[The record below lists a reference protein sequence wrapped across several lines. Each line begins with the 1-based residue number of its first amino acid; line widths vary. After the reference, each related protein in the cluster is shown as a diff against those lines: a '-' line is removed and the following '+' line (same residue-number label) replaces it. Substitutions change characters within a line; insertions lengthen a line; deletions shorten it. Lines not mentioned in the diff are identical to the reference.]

1 MVKKKMTDIEG
12 AAWLL
17 NRMNKQE
24 LKLRDVIYILNLL
37 GGRLILVDK
46 NVK

>member
-1 MVKKKMTDIEG
+1 MAKKKMTDVEG
-12 AAWLL
+12 AEWLL
-17 NRMNKQE
+17 NRMNKRE